1 MEANI
6 IYRISQGD
14 EHAFD
19 TLMDVCSPSL
29 YRYAL
34 GIVRSRE
41 VAEEIVSDVF
51 MEVWK
56 MRRSL
61 LEISSLESWMRK
73 VTYCKA
79 VTALRH
85 DYSCPEGVSI
95 DEIVNFN
102 IDTVPSPD
110 EEIISRE
117 DASLLNQAI
126 QSLPERCR
134 HVFYLAKIDCM
145 PYKEIAS
152 MLVITVA
159 TVSYHVGYAMD
170 ALRRVL
176 RHD

>member
-1 MEANI
+1 MC
-6 IYRISQGD
+6 
-14 EHAFD
+14 
-19 TLMDVCSPSL
+19 L
-29 YRYAL
+29 
-34 GIVRSRE
+34 
-41 VAEEIVSDVF
+41 
-51 MEVWK
+51 WK
-56 MRRSL
+56 YGRCADLFLKFRRLRAGCERL
-61 LEISSLESWMRK
+61 LT
-73 VTYCKA
+73 VKA

-95 DEIVNFN
+95 DDIVNFN
-102 IDTVPSPD
+102 IDTAPSPD

-126 QSLPERCR
+126 QSLPEKCR

-145 PYKEIAS
+145 PYKEIAL
-152 MLVITVA
+152 MLGITVA

>member
-1 MEANI
+1 M
-6 IYRISQGD
+6 
-14 EHAFD
+14 
-19 TLMDVCSPSL
+19 
-29 YRYAL
+29 
-34 GIVRSRE
+34 
-41 VAEEIVSDVF
+41 
-51 MEVWK
+51 
-56 MRRSL
+56 
-61 LEISSLESWMRK
+61 
-73 VTYCKA
+73 
-79 VTALRH
+79 
-85 DYSCPEGVSI
+85 
-95 DEIVNFN
+95 IVNFN

-152 MLVITVA
+152 MLGITVA